1 MAAAAVLRRLLGSA
15 VLLCLQVAAGQVQK
29 EAAKPV
35 RVAESDVDVSETH
48 VHVSSVL
55 GLRVNALCLPL
66 QVKLSRLCEQDKT
79 LKELEVRIS
88 SLKEDKVSPFTP
100 DAAAAP
106 RPSEALV
113 SRAAPPL
120 QDKLEHVL
128 DLSRQQMEQYRD
140 QPVHSQKIA
149 YQQRLLQEDLVALR
163 AQISRV
169 CTVCVH
175 VSV

>member
-1 MAAAAVLRRLLGSA
+1 M
-15 VLLCLQVAAGQVQK
+15 
-29 EAAKPV
+29 
-35 RVAESDVDVSETH
+35 
-48 VHVSSVL
+48 
-55 GLRVNALCLPL
+55 NALCLPL

-88 SLKEDKVSPFTP
+88 SLKEDKVSPFTL
-100 DAAAAP
+100 DAAAVL

-113 SRAAPPL
+113 SHAAPPL

-140 QPVHSQKIA
+140 QPGHSQKIA
-149 YQQRLLQEDLVALR
+149 YQQRLLQEDLVAIR
-163 AQISRV
+163 AQISRAS
-169 CTVCVH
+169 TVCVH